1 MGRRNT
7 TTRRQFLK
15 FFPTTSIGLS
25 LGSSVSAKASPGKYG
40 KLHDTTKCIGCKR
53 CISACKRW
61 NKLKIDRDE
70 ELTDRETD
78 LTGKTWVV
86 VNLTRDKKNRK
97 DRHYQ
102 HWACQHCIKPACA
115 GVCPVKAI
123 KKLPEGPVV
132 VDENKCIGCRYCY
145 QACPYKVPRF
155 DFEKRVTRKCT
166 MCHDRIPRVK
176 PACVAACP
184 VEALDFGLKQEILT
198 KARKRTEEVG
208 GYLLGEHEAGGTD
221 FLTVLS
227 TTPEDLGLV
236 VAPKKVVN
244 RNLDKIRI
252 TSYGF
257 MGASLLTGLMYMYS
271 RTEEAQ
277 KEEEE
282 EEKKE

>member
-1 MGRRNT
+1 MGHRNA

-15 FFPTTSIGLS
+15 ISATTTVGLS
-25 LGSSVSAKASPGKYG
+25 LGCLGSAEASPRKYG
-40 KLHDTTKCIGCKR
+40 KLHDSTKCIGCKR
-53 CISACKRW
+53 CMSACKRW

-70 ELTDRETD
+70 ELTDRETE
-78 LTGKTWVV
+78 LTGQTWVV
-86 VNLTRDKKNRK
+86 VNLTRDKKNRE
-97 DRHYQ
+97 DLQYQ

-123 KKLPEGPVV
+123 KKHSEGPVV
-132 VDENKCIGCRYCY
+132 VDENKCVGCRYCY

-166 MCHDRIPRVK
+166 LCHDRIPRVK
-176 PACVAACP
+176 PACVAGCP
-184 VEALDFGLKQEILT
+184 VGALDFGLKQEILD
-198 KARKRTEEVG
+198 KARKRTEAVN

-221 FLTVLS
+221 FLTVLT

-244 RNLDKIRI
+244 EDLDKVRI

-257 MGASLLTGLMYMYS
+257 LGASMLTGLMHLYS
-271 RTEEAQ
+271 LTEGEEPD
-277 KEEEE
+277 EEETE
-282 EEKKE
+282 DKI